1 MLSKFTTQILYVR
14 IKENL
19 LTIKSVKTGKTI
31 SLVPKTPFSTKRLL
45 IGQFSIIEELL
56 KMGFHELNKSI
67 ISPVAIMHPLE
78 KFDDPLSEVEE
89 KILKEVA
96 LSAGAKEV
104 KVWIGRELIDE
115 EVYRNFY
122 TYKIHS

>member
-1 MLSKFTTQILYVR
+1 MLSKFTTQILYIK

-19 LTIKSVKTGKTI
+19 LIIKSVKTGKTI
-31 SLVPKTPFSTKRLL
+31 TLVPKTPFSTKRLL

-67 ISPVAIMHPLE
+67 ISPVVIMHPLE
-78 KFDDPLSEVEE
+78 KFDNPLSEVED
-89 KILKEVA
+89 KILREVA

-104 KVWIGRELIDE
+104 KVWIGQELTDE
-115 EVYRNFY
+115 EVYCNFY
-122 TYKIHS
+122 TDKICP